1 VVDACKR
8 VKKGRLIH
16 LSSIHV
22 NAQFPQD
29 QPPDKTRAYVSDKAY
44 AYDRSKAA
52 GKQIVLQAVTEG
64 LDAVIL
70 NPTGIV
76 SPFDVGTS
84 YTGNSN
90 YVGGL
95 SVSETSRALSPS
107 PSCLQVCEPKNDL
120 PRNVSS
126 PKAATG

>member
-1 VVDACKR
+1 VDACKR

-52 GKQIVLQAVTEG
+52 GEQIVLQAVAEG

-70 NPTGIV
+70 NPSGIV
-76 SPFDVGTS
+76 GFFDVGTS

-95 SVSETSRALSPS
+95 SVSDTARVLSPS
-107 PSCLQVCEPKNDL
+107 SSSLHVCEPNNCL

-126 PKAATG
+126 LKATTG